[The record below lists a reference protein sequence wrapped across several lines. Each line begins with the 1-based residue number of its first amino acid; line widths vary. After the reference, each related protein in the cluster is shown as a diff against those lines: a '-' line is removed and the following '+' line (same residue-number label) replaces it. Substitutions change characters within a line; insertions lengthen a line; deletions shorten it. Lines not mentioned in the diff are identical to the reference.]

1 MGSQPNMTAATD
13 RSLKNSLN
21 TVSNQQHDDSLN
33 AIVLPPVR
41 HAHGHMT
48 LPGSK
53 SISNRVLLLSALAQ
67 GATRVTGLLKSDD
80 TNVMLKALEQLGVE
94 VNRLSETEV
103 LVRGMAQVGESIDH
117 HVSFLT
123 PRAELFLGNAG
134 TAFRPLTAVL
144 AVLGGDYT
152 LSGVS
157 RMHERPIG
165 DLVEALRAWGA
176 QVKYLGEPGYPPL
189 HIGQSVLKANRVQV
203 KGAVSSQ
210 FLTAL
215 LMVSPCVAQRTGQD
229 VVIEVVGT
237 LISRPY
243 IDITINLMT
252 RFGVGV
258 EQVDLQTFRIAANAR
273 YVSPGELAVEGD
285 ASSASYFMAL
295 GLLGGGPV
303 TVQGV
308 DEHSI
313 QGDVLFAQTL
323 QAMGAEI
330 YYGPLTIQTK
340 RPTSLLKLRAF
351 DLDFNLIP
359 DAAMTAAV
367 LAIYADGPCVLR
379 NIGSWRVKETDRI
392 HAMQTELTKIGARVE
407 SGEDWL
413 KVWPIADEA
422 WRSADIHTYDDHRM
436 AMCFSLATFG
446 PVAIRVLDP
455 GCVAKTFPHYFDV
468 YTQLVH
474 A

>member
-1 MGSQPNMTAATD
+1 MTAAND

-21 TVSNQQHDDSLN
+21 TVSNKQHDDSLN

-67 GATRVTGLLKSDD
+67 GATRVTGLLKYDD
-80 TNVMLKALEQLGVE
+80 TDVMLKALEQLGVK

-103 LVRGMAQVGESIDH
+103 LVRGVAQVGESIDNH
-117 HVSFLT
+117 LSFLT
-123 PRAELFLGNAG
+123 SKVELFLGNAG
-134 TAFRPLTAVL
+134 TAFRPLTAAL

-152 LSGVS
+152 LSGVP

-189 HIGQSVLKANRVQV
+189 HIGQSALQANRVQV
-203 KGAVSSQ
+203 KGSVSSQ

-243 IDITINLMT
+243 IDITLNLMM

-258 EQVDLQTFRIAANAR
+258 EQVDSQTFRIAANAR
-273 YVSPGELAVEGD
+273 YVSPG
-285 ASSASYFMAL
+285 
-295 GLLGGGPV
+295 
-303 TVQGV
+303 
-308 DEHSI
+308 
-313 QGDVLFAQTL
+313 
-323 QAMGAEI
+323 
-330 YYGPLTIQTK
+330 
-340 RPTSLLKLRAF
+340 
-351 DLDFNLIP
+351 
-359 DAAMTAAV
+359 
-367 LAIYADGPCVLR
+367 
-379 NIGSWRVKETDRI
+379 
-392 HAMQTELTKIGARVE
+392 
-407 SGEDWL
+407 
-413 KVWPIADEA
+413 
-422 WRSADIHTYDDHRM
+422 
-436 AMCFSLATFG
+436 
-446 PVAIRVLDP
+446 
-455 GCVAKTFPHYFDV
+455 
-468 YTQLVH
+468 
-474 A
+474 

>member
-1 MGSQPNMTAATD
+1 
-13 RSLKNSLN
+13 
-21 TVSNQQHDDSLN
+21 
-33 AIVLPPVR
+33 
-41 HAHGHMT
+41 
-48 LPGSK
+48 
-53 SISNRVLLLSALAQ
+53 
-67 GATRVTGLLKSDD
+67 
-80 TNVMLKALEQLGVE
+80 
-94 VNRLSETEV
+94 
-103 LVRGMAQVGESIDH
+103 
-117 HVSFLT
+117 
-123 PRAELFLGNAG
+123 
-134 TAFRPLTAVL
+134 
-144 AVLGGDYT
+144 
-152 LSGVS
+152 
-157 RMHERPIG
+157 
-165 DLVEALRAWGA
+165 
-176 QVKYLGEPGYPPL
+176 
-189 HIGQSVLKANRVQV
+189 
-203 KGAVSSQ
+203 
-210 FLTAL
+210 
-215 LMVSPCVAQRTGQD
+215 
-229 VVIEVVGT
+229 
-237 LISRPY
+237 
-243 IDITINLMT
+243 MT
-252 RFGVGV
+252 RFGVVV
-258 EQVDLQTFRIAANAR
+258 EQVDTQTFRIAANSR
-273 YVSPGELAVEGD
+273 YASPGELAVEGD

-308 DEHSI
+308 DDHSI
-313 QGDVLFAQTL
+313 QGDILFAQTL
-323 QAMGAEI
+323 RAMGAEI
-330 YYGPLTIQTK
+330 SYGPLTIQTK
-340 RPTSLLKLRAF
+340 RPTNLLKLRAF

-436 AMCFSLATFG
+436 AMCFSLAAFG